1 MRYDESGKLIEKFI
15 LNNDPYS
22 KSKILLAGKNF
33 GCGSS
38 REHAPWALLDFG
50 IRCVISSSFA
60 DIFYNNCFKNGILP
74 IKIDEKI
81 VFESVGKLMTTS
93 DFLPTLSKVIN
104 YCIESKLKSNGI
116 PNVNYAYKEACHSRN
131 NFEKFTWS
139 HPIIFYIGSKTGW
152 DYLWTQAE
160 KETFREFKLNYDILV
175 NEYLEGKEFSE
186 PNFPKLPNTLEVKV
200 DRKSQL
206 KKIQDL
212 KN

>member
-1 MRYDESGKLIEKFI
+1 MT
-15 LNNDPYS
+15 
-22 KSKILLAGKNF
+22 SKIKIPNNRIELVNLIFTQLEVTYHNQFHKAYPDKNSLNLAKQLWLTQLQRF
-33 GCGSS
+33 
-38 REHAPWALLDFG
+38 
-50 IRCVISSSFA
+50 
-60 DIFYNNCFKNGILP
+60 
-74 IKIDEKI
+74 DEKI

-104 YCIESKLKSNGI
+104 YCIENKLESNGI
-116 PNVNYAYKEACHSRN
+116 PNVNYAYKEACYSRN

-160 KETFREFKLNYDILV
+160 KETFKEFKLNYDILV

-200 DRKSQL
+200 DKKSQL

-212 KN
+212 KNKLIN

>member
-1 MRYDESGKLIEKFI
+1 MPLVSYLGLTIRNGQLT
-15 LNNDPYS
+15 
-22 KSKILLAGKNF
+22 SKIKIPNNRIELVNLIFTQLEVTYHNQFHKAYPDKNSLNLAKQLWLTQLQKF
-33 GCGSS
+33 
-38 REHAPWALLDFG
+38 
-50 IRCVISSSFA
+50 
-60 DIFYNNCFKNGILP
+60 
-74 IKIDEKI
+74 DEKI

-131 NFEKFTWS
+131 NFEKFSWS

-160 KETFREFKLNYDILV
+160 KETFKEFKLNYDFLV
-175 NEYLEGKEFSE
+175 NEYLDGKEFSK
-186 PNFPKLPNTLEVKV
+186 PNFPELPKTLKVKV
-200 DRKSQL
+200 NKKSQL

-212 KN
+212 KNKLIN

>member
-1 MRYDESGKLIEKFI
+1 MIRNGQLT
-15 LNNDPYS
+15 
-22 KSKILLAGKNF
+22 SKIKIPNNRIELVNLIFTQLEVTYHNQFHKAYPDKNSLNLAKQLWLTQLQRF
-33 GCGSS
+33 
-38 REHAPWALLDFG
+38 
-50 IRCVISSSFA
+50 
-60 DIFYNNCFKNGILP
+60 
-74 IKIDEKI
+74 DEKI

-104 YCIESKLKSNGI
+104 SCIENKLKSNGI

-160 KETFREFKLNYDILV
+160 KETFKEFKLNYDLLV
-175 NEYLEGKEFSE
+175 NEYLEGKEFSK
-186 PNFPKLPNTLEVKV
+186 PNFPELPKTLRVKV
-200 DRKSQL
+200 NKESQL

-212 KN
+212 KNKLIN

>member
-1 MRYDESGKLIEKFI
+1 MIRNGQLT
-15 LNNDPYS
+15 
-22 KSKILLAGKNF
+22 SKIKIPNNRIELVNLIFTQLEVTYHNQFHKAYPDKNSLNLAKQLWLTQLQKF
-33 GCGSS
+33 
-38 REHAPWALLDFG
+38 
-50 IRCVISSSFA
+50 
-60 DIFYNNCFKNGILP
+60 
-74 IKIDEKI
+74 DEKI

-131 NFEKFTWS
+131 NFEKFSWS

-160 KETFREFKLNYDILV
+160 KETFKEFKLNYDFLV
-175 NEYLEGKEFSE
+175 NEYLDGKEFSK
-186 PNFPKLPNTLEVKV
+186 PNFPELPKTLKVKV
-200 DRKSQL
+200 NKESQL

-212 KN
+212 KNKLIN

>member
-1 MRYDESGKLIEKFI
+1 MIRNGQLT
-15 LNNDPYS
+15 
-22 KSKILLAGKNF
+22 SKIKIPNNRIELVNLIFTQLEVTYHNQFHKAYPDKNSLNLAKQLWLAQLQRF
-33 GCGSS
+33 
-38 REHAPWALLDFG
+38 
-50 IRCVISSSFA
+50 
-60 DIFYNNCFKNGILP
+60 
-74 IKIDEKI
+74 DEKI

-104 YCIESKLKSNGI
+104 SCVESKLRSNGI

-152 DYLWTQAE
+152 DYLWTQSE

-186 PNFPKLPNTLEVKV
+186 PNFPKLPNTLKVKV
-200 DRKSQL
+200 DKKSQL

-212 KN
+212 KNKLIN

>member
-1 MRYDESGKLIEKFI
+1 MIRNGQLT
-15 LNNDPYS
+15 
-22 KSKILLAGKNF
+22 SKIKIPNNRIELVNLIFTQLEVTYHNQFHKAYPDKNSLNLAKQLWLTQLQRF
-33 GCGSS
+33 
-38 REHAPWALLDFG
+38 
-50 IRCVISSSFA
+50 
-60 DIFYNNCFKNGILP
+60 
-74 IKIDEKI
+74 DEKI

-160 KETFREFKLNYDILV
+160 KETFREFKFNYDILV
-175 NEYLEGKEFSE
+175 SEYLEGKEFSK
-186 PNFPKLPNTLEVKV
+186 PNFPELPKAIKAKV
-200 DRKSQL
+200 DKESQL

-212 KN
+212 KNKLIN

>member
-1 MRYDESGKLIEKFI
+1 MIRNGQLT
-15 LNNDPYS
+15 
-22 KSKILLAGKNF
+22 SKIKIPSNRIELVNLIFTQLEVTYHNQFHKAYPDKNSLNLAKQLWLTQLQRF
-33 GCGSS
+33 
-38 REHAPWALLDFG
+38 
-50 IRCVISSSFA
+50 
-60 DIFYNNCFKNGILP
+60 
-74 IKIDEKI
+74 DEKI
-81 VFESVGKLMTTS
+81 IFESVSKLMTTS

-104 YCIESKLKSNGI
+104 SCVESKLKSNGI

-160 KETFREFKLNYDILV
+160 KETFKEFKLNYDILV

-200 DRKSQL
+200 DKKSQL

-212 KN
+212 KNKLIN

>member
-1 MRYDESGKLIEKFI
+1 MT
-15 LNNDPYS
+15 
-22 KSKILLAGKNF
+22 SKIKIPNNRIELVNLIFTQLEVTYHNQFHKAYPDKNSLNLAKQLWLTQLQRF
-33 GCGSS
+33 
-38 REHAPWALLDFG
+38 
-50 IRCVISSSFA
+50 
-60 DIFYNNCFKNGILP
+60 
-74 IKIDEKI
+74 DEKI

-104 YCIESKLKSNGI
+104 SCVESKLKSNGI

-160 KETFREFKLNYDILV
+160 KETFKEFKLNYDLLV
-175 NEYLEGKEFSE
+175 NEYLEGKEFSK
-186 PNFPKLPNTLEVKV
+186 PNFPELPKTLRVKV
-200 DRKSQL
+200 NKESQL

-212 KN
+212 KNKLIN

>member
-1 MRYDESGKLIEKFI
+1 MIRNGQLT
-15 LNNDPYS
+15 
-22 KSKILLAGKNF
+22 SKIKIPNNRIELVNLIFTQLEVTYHNQFHKAYPDKNSLNLAKQLWLTQLQRF
-33 GCGSS
+33 
-38 REHAPWALLDFG
+38 
-50 IRCVISSSFA
+50 
-60 DIFYNNCFKNGILP
+60 
-74 IKIDEKI
+74 DEKI

-104 YCIESKLKSNGI
+104 SCVENKLESNGI

-152 DYLWTQAE
+152 DYLWTQSE
-160 KETFREFKLNYDILV
+160 KETFKEFKLNYDILV

-200 DRKSQL
+200 NKKSQL

-212 KN
+212 KNKLIN